1 MKIRKD
7 KNDRSL
13 YYKSRLRNKCVNVHT
28 ITVSK
33 MSIKL
38 ISMLDNPK
46 IHLSLDE
53 KSAVA
58 SFSNENYICAIPNR
72 NVNSNVQ
79 PISNYR
85 KVIH

>member
-7 KNDRSL
+7 KNDRNLHS
-13 YYKSRLRNKCVNVHT
+13 KSRLTSKCINVRN
-28 ITVSK
+28 ITVLK
-33 MSIKL
+33 IPNKLKSIC
-38 ISMLDNPK
+38 DDPK
-46 IHLSLDE
+46 IHLSLD
-53 KSAVA
+53 KQSTFA